1 MWFKLCYYL
10 EEPNKMKNFVDMLKE
25 LGSNFKII
33 TDSDTIAN
41 NLKKEGYDS
50 STLDH
55 IVPESGNIVKDVYN
69 ISKNMIEEYRTIFKS
84 LTYHKFEI
92 FEVFDFKL
100 FLQLHLLAR
109 IKILL
114 NNNTNLILILNRF
127 YPVYFVAI
135 DMAIKM
141 GYQSEFRLGLIKD
154 NEIKYVNFMEIKGS
168 ANHGSSISKIKR
180 HVSLL
185 TTNKASI
192 LKIKNIFYLFAK
204 LSSLVVKLF
213 VKRIR
218 PTEYNTL
225 MTRILNQLG
234 NKALNF
240 DDQYECMFFISGSR
254 EDIYLKPLYAIF
266 DKLKNNNKKFIVI
279 TDNFTTSLILSKRRL
294 PFLNLFDN
302 IRVLNEALKS
312 DNMGINLLT
321 KITHLV
327 TAENSPTGLEQMRN
341 HIFDQS
347 VRAINLISICEYL
360 IKKLNPKSIFAG
372 LDGELL
378 ENSAIMVA
386 RNENIPSFSLLTAIT
401 NPNPIVREWFHADK
415 IFVYGQHGKK
425 MLMNLGYNEERIEV
439 TGHPRYDF
447 LKKISLV
454 ESRAFLKNEYAIDN
468 TKKIIII
475 AMSMWH
481 NDDHI
486 WMSDFIKFC
495 NKNHFEII
503 IKIHPMYKNTNILI
517 NRNKVKL
524 IKETC
529 AGYKYL
535 ITHDIDIYILLS
547 AADLIITDFSN
558 VGIEGLLL
566 GKSVFSINFVKQEW
580 DYLDYS
586 KISSVEIIHNY
597 AQLEKQTQ
605 KVLETSFSDKILP
618 IEKDIEDYNFKNDG
632 KASERIVNFLSNNN

>member
-1 MWFKLCYYL
+1 MWFKLFYYL
-10 EEPNKMKNFVDMLKE
+10 EEPNKLKNFLDMLKE
-25 LGSNFKII
+25 LGSDFRII
-33 TDSDTIAN
+33 TDSYTIAN

-50 STLDH
+50 SILDH
-55 IVPESGNIVKDVYN
+55 LVPESGNIVKDVYK
-69 ISKNMIEEYRTIFKS
+69 ISKQMIEEYRTIFKS

-109 IKILL
+109 IKMLL
-114 NNNTNLILILNRF
+114 NNNTSLILILNSF
-127 YPVYFVAI
+127 YPVYFAAI

-141 GYQSEFRLGLIKD
+141 GYQSEFRLGMLKD
-154 NEIKYVNFMEIKGS
+154 NKIEYVDFMETKGS
-168 ANHGSSISKIKR
+168 IKHENSIIKIKRYTMLSISKSGIHK
-180 HVSLL
+180 L
-185 TTNKASI
+185 
-192 LKIKNIFYLFAK
+192 KNIFYLFTK
-204 LSSLVVKLF
+204 LSVLVIKLF
-213 VKRIR
+213 VKRIH
-218 PTEYNTL
+218 PIEYNAL

-234 NKALNF
+234 NKILNF
-240 DDQYECMFFISGSR
+240 DNQYECVFFISGSR

-266 DKLKNNNKKFIVI
+266 DKLKNDNKKFVVI
-279 TDNFTTSLILSKRRL
+279 TDNFTTSIILSKQRL

-302 IRVLNEALKS
+302 IKVLNEILKS
-312 DNMGINLLT
+312 DNMGKNLLT
-321 KITHLV
+321 KITQLGI
-327 TAENSPTGLEQMRN
+327 AENSPTGLEQMRN

-360 IKKLNPKSIFAG
+360 IKKINPKTIFVG

-386 RNENIPSFSLLTAIT
+386 RHENIPSFSLLTAIT
-401 NPNPIVREWFHADK
+401 NPNPVVSEWFHADK

-425 MLMNLGYNEERIEV
+425 MLMSLGYNEERIVV
-439 TGHPRYDF
+439 TGHPKYDF
-447 LKKISLV
+447 LKKINHV
-454 ESRAFLKNEYAIDN
+454 EARAFLKKEHAIDS
-468 TKKIIII
+468 TKKIIVI

-503 IKIHPMYKNTNILI
+503 IKVHPMYKNTNMLL

-529 AGYKYL
+529 SDYKYL
-535 ITHDIDIYILLS
+535 ITHDTDIYILLA

-566 GKSVFSINFVKQEW
+566 EKPVFSINFVKKW
-580 DYLDYS
+580 DYLDYN
-586 KISSVEIIHNY
+586 KINSVEIIHNY
-597 AQLEKQTQ
+597 TQLKKQTQ
-605 KVLETSFSDKILP
+605 KVLETSFSDKMFHIK
-618 IEKDIEDYNFKNDG
+618 EDIEEYNFKNDG
-632 KASERIVNFLSNNN
+632 NASDRIVNFLSNSN